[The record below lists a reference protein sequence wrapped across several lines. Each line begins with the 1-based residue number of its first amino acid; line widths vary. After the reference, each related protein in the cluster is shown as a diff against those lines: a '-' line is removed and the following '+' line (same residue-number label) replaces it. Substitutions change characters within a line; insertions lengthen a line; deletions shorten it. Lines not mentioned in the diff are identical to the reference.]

1 MTEILPWQHAIFKHL
16 TGLRDQVQLPHALLF
31 SGLPGTGKQQFAHA
45 LAQAVLCQQPV
56 TGGTACGICA
66 SCKLFIAGTHPDFSS
81 VTVLEDKKYIAIDQI
96 RLLGE
101 KLSLKSH
108 FQGYKVVVLGPAER
122 MNRSAANSLLKTLE
136 EPAGSTLIMLVTN
149 RPGYLLPT
157 IRSRCQTVAF
167 PRPDDSVALEW
178 LQSTLSAEDL
188 QQHSAREYLDLAQG
202 APLRA
207 RTLAK
212 GKLADK
218 RQFFINQLNE
228 LLDGQQD
235 AITAAKPWKKE
246 DVPNNL
252 NWMVSW
258 VSDMLRLKFAPDSP
272 LSYNKDILHIL
283 QGLALRTNASDLF
296 KYLDR
301 LSHSARLSEGQI
313 NQQLLLEDAL
323 ICWSRLFS
331 KQARTR

>member
-1 MTEILPWQHAIFKHL
+1 MTEILPWQHTIFEHL
-16 TGLRDQVQLPHALLF
+16 TGLRDQDQLPHALLF
-31 SGLPGTGKQQFAHA
+31 SGMSGTGKQQFADA
-45 LAQAVLCQQPV
+45 FAQSVLCQQPV
-56 TGGTACGICA
+56 TGGTACGTCA
-66 SCKLFIAGTHPDFSS
+66 SCKLFTAGSHPDFTA
-81 VTVLEDKKYIAIDQI
+81 VTVLEEKKYISIDQI
-96 RLLGE
+96 RMLSE

-122 MNRSAANSLLKTLE
+122 MNRSSANSLLKTLE
-136 EPAGSTLIMLVTN
+136 EPSGPTLIMLVTD

-157 IRSRCQTVAF
+157 IRSRCQAVVF
-167 PRPDDSVALEW
+167 PRPDEPVALKW
-178 LQSTLSAEDL
+178 LQSALSAEDL
-188 QQHSAREYLDLAQG
+188 QQHKADDYLDLAQG

-207 RTLAK
+207 QALAK
-212 GKLADK
+212 GKLVDK
-218 RQFFINQLNE
+218 RRFFINQLSE
-228 LLDGQQD
+228 LLDGKQD
-235 AITAAKPWKKE
+235 ALTMAKPWKKE

-283 QGLALRTNASDLF
+283 QGLAMQADASDLF

-301 LSHSARLSEGQI
+301 LSHSARMSEGQI

-323 ICWSRLFS
+323 ICWSRLFN
-331 KQARTR
+331 KQARAH